1 MAVLYITEFVSQGV
15 DLNGRQLPVAAFP
28 NTASQTVAISVSSA
42 SSSTFQNNTGLVRLQ
57 SDTTCSAVIA
67 IPAAGSTSLTA
78 TTTQMRM
85 AAGVAEYFNVPIGN
99 SYKAAVIAN
108 S

>member
-28 NTASQTVAISVSSA
+28 NTASQTVAISASSA
-42 SSSTFQNNTGLVRLQ
+42 SSGFFQNNTALVRLQ
-57 SDTTCSAVIA
+57 SDTVCSVVVAGIA
-67 IPAAGSTSLTA
+67 TGTSLTA

-85 AAGVAEYFNVPIGN
+85 AAGVAEYFNIPSGGTF
-99 SYKAAVIAN
+99 KAAVIAN

>member
-28 NTASQTVAISVSSA
+28 NTASQNVAVSASSA
-42 SSSTFQNNTGLVRLQ
+42 SSATFQNNTQLVRLQ
-57 SDTTCSAVIA
+57 SDTTCSVVIA
-67 IPAAGSTSLTA
+67 SPAAGSTSLTA

-85 AAGVAEYFNVPIGN
+85 AAGVTEYFNVPGNSGYKIAVIGN
-99 SYKAAVIAN
+99 T
-108 S
+108 